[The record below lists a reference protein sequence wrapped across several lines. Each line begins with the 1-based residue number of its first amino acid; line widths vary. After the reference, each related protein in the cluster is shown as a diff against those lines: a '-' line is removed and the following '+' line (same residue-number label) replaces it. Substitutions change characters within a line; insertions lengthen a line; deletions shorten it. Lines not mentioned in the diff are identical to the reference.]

1 MVLAVNVPAG
11 LWVLNVLVAVVV
23 LPSVPLAVTVTV
35 YLVPVCSG
43 HTVCQ
48 LVWPCRVPA
57 AVACPAVTLTFSIL
71 PCATVTETPR
81 LVFTFLLPFP
91 GLIDTWAAEV
101 DTVVVPPFDPCWPV
115 AVPDGE
121 EPEQAVASRHTA
133 PTIPVAASP
142 ARRLLSRC
150 RPVRVRSLSRTL
162 VLLVV
167 PNPKP
172 RGHAHGYGLSSM
184 RCGGPPAPKSLPLSP
199 GAGER
204 STRSRSIASD
214 RETDETGLRL
224 PSTIMPT
231 RRCGGRFWF
240 NATRTA
246 RTQIAIAAH
255 GTVSPMRSNRVKS
268 EAGTRSSR
276 TRATPR
282 CAVPSQAI
290 CRPCASK
297 AAVTPVSA
305 ACTTGRPV

>member
-11 LWVLNVLVAVVV
+11 RAVLNVLVAVVV
-23 LPSVPLAVTVTV
+23 LPSV
-35 YLVPVCSG
+35 
-43 HTVCQ
+43 
-48 LVWPCRVPA
+48 PCRVPA

-81 LVFTFLLPFP
+81 LVFTFLLPFA

-115 AVPDGE
+115 AVPDDE

-133 PTIPVAASP
+133 PTIPVTASP
-142 ARRLLSRC
+142 ARRLASRC
-150 RPVRVRSLSRTL
+150 RPVSVRSLSRTL

-204 STRSRSIASD
+204 GTRSRSIASD
-214 RETDETGLRL
+214 RETDETGWRL

-231 RRCGGRFWF
+231 RRCGRCFRF
-240 NATRTA
+240 NATRA
-246 RTQIAIAAH
+246 ASTQIAIAAH
-255 GTVSPMRSNRVKS
+255 GTVSPMRSK
-268 EAGTRSSR
+268 
-276 TRATPR
+276 
-282 CAVPSQAI
+282 
-290 CRPCASK
+290 
-297 AAVTPVSA
+297 
-305 ACTTGRPV
+305 